1 MAKYGLGKGLGALL
15 NIDEENY
22 KNQLIEMDI
31 DKIQRDPRQPRKEF
45 SKEELDELAESIREK
60 LLTMSEE
67 TILTEIGYVSF
78 YKIKTHKA
86 EIDTTNTIAT
96 SFDKQRRN
104 TMYLIHTKEKVS
116 DFSNYQRLHPS
127 REKFFFNNPKI
138 AELPKISE
146 CYLN

>member
-1 MAKYGLGKGLGALL
+1 MT
-15 NIDEENY
+15 NY
-22 KNQLIEMDI
+22 KFDGKSYFYILFETGNKGFILIEKNLDLTFF
-31 DKIQRDPRQPRKEF
+31 RKLEDEF
-45 SKEELDELAESIREK
+45 VELAESIGEK
-60 LLTMSEE
+60 LLTMTEE
-67 TILTEIGYVSF
+67 TLLTGIGYVCS
-78 YKIKTHKA
+78 YNIENHKA
-86 EIDTTNTIAT
+86 EIDTSNTIAT

-138 AELPKISE
+138 AELPKISD